1 MMRIY
6 FNYLKIM
13 SIKEQNEIFYI
24 EMKEFLETKKLK
36 GLFFNLSLNMCSQS
50 FNLNLAPI
58 EIDEPKLKKTI
69 VIEEKKPK
77 TNERS
82 LF

>member
-1 MMRIY
+1 
-6 FNYLKIM
+6 M